1 MRREHWEALSKRKV
15 IHLSSPACAGN
26 TLCADGSHRHSTFK
40 PCCAGNTIASQWPR
54 CSGSFKLCV
63 RREHSRQNP
72 TSWLISFQALRT
84 QGAHH
89 VLARAKSNVL
99 QTLHAQGTREN
110 RAVPIDDLLS
120 SPAYAGSTAS
130 NINSISLQ
138 YLQALR
144 AQGTPPVLVTLLAWS
159 PSSPACAGSTLLRVR
174 RSHGT
179 SFKPCMRR
187 EHELAIPG
195 AASLCFKP
203 CLCREHA

>member
-89 VLARAKSNVL
+89 VLARAKSNIL
-99 QTLHAQGTREN
+99 QALRTQGALKPHSARYAFAPSSPAFAGSTESGSVEASWHPFNPCVSREYKQTVQRYEAAQLQALHTQGTRSMATRSRPSPLQALHAQGT
-110 RAVPIDDLLS
+110 PH
-120 SPAYAGSTAS
+120 
-130 NINSISLQ
+130 Q
-138 YLQALR
+138 
-144 AQGTPPVLVTLLAWS
+144 
-159 PSSPACAGSTLLRVR
+159 
-174 RSHGT
+174 
-179 SFKPCMRR
+179 
-187 EHELAIPG
+187 
-195 AASLCFKP
+195 
-203 CLCREHA
+203 